1 MCLTSAEG
9 RKKNE
14 SFDLFITKLSINQ
27 PAYRNMET
35 GYEMGNYC
43 YNHNLWLA
51 VSKKKKHA
59 HIHINI
65 HVHIFFLLSRAKL
78 SDKI

>member
-35 GYEMGNYC
+35 GHEMGNYC

-51 VSKKKKHA
+51 VSKKKKTCTYTYKYTCA
-59 HIHINI
+59 Y
-65 HVHIFFLLSRAKL
+65 FFFYYLGPN
-78 SDKI
+78 